1 MSALRLMDLVESW
14 MSWAALTQKREVGR
28 QADWTVSIEAR
39 RWEGR
44 AVGEEWR
51 GWTAREEGAGQP
63 HPSPAAVRAGL
74 LTGYEAVE
82 GGIV

>member
-14 MSWAALTQKREVGR
+14 MSWAALAQKREVGR

-44 AVGEEWR
+44 AVGEE
-51 GWTAREEGAGQP
+51 
-63 HPSPAAVRAGL
+63 
-74 LTGYEAVE
+74 
-82 GGIV
+82 